1 MSEQVF
7 SHQDQRVQRLL
18 QIAVDLAS
26 TLNINELLKQILSAA
41 VEFSHAEE
49 ASILL
54 YDAQR
59 QELFIRAATNGETE
73 ETLKEIA
80 VPTESIAGWVALN
93 RQPIIVDDVHQDPRW
108 FSQVGEALQFPTRSL
123 LAIPM
128 IAKEQ
133 LIGVLELLNKKEGRF
148 NEEDLEILTV
158 LSAQAAVVI
167 QTAQLF
173 AQSDQI
179 STLVH
184 ELRTPLASI
193 NTIAYLLQHPG
204 LSNSKR
210 LELTQMIQTE
220 TDRLNKMTTAFL
232 DLARMETGR
241 AAFNWSSFSL
251 EELAQECLNLC
262 QPRATQLSITLSLD
276 YPPALPTIL
285 ADRDKIKQV
294 LLNLL
299 NNAVQYNHPGGQVT
313 LHLHHQDADFEL
325 HVQDT
330 GPGIPPEDLPKL
342 FTKFYRAP
350 KNEKASP
357 GTGLGLT
364 ICKQIVESH
373 GGKIGAESQPGVGTT
388 FWIRLPQTSKSAR
401 VPRQPRE

>member
-1 MSEQVF
+1 MSEQLF
-7 SHQDQRVQRLL
+7 ANQDQRVQRLL

-26 TLNINELLKQILSAA
+26 TLNINELLQQILSAA

-59 QELFIRAATNGETE
+59 RELFIRAATNAETE
-73 ETLKEIA
+73 ETLREIA

-108 FSQVGEALQFPTRSL
+108 FSQVGETLQFPTRSL

-251 EELAQECLNLC
+251 AELAQECLNLC
-262 QPRATQLSITLSLD
+262 QPRAAQLSIALSLD
-276 YPPALPTIL
+276 SPPGLPAVL

-299 NNAVQYNHPGGQVT
+299 NNAVDAMAKTEKPRIAIDCRFDSEQDRLIIAVT
-313 LHLHHQDADFEL
+313 DNGH
-325 HVQDT
+325 
-330 GPGIPPEDLPKL
+330 GMSEDIRQKIFQPH
-342 FTKFYRAP
+342 FTT
-350 KNEKASP
+350 KAN
-357 GTGLGLT
+357 GHGLGLVNSRK
-364 ICKQIVESH
+364 IILNH
-373 GGKIGAESQPGVGTT
+373 GGDMVVDSAEGQGTT
-388 FWIRLPQTSKSAR
+388 FTIYLPRTRNAPKS
-401 VPRQPRE
+401 